1 MNAEIVAALAVHFA
15 NEGLPLDDR
24 VKGELLDMRKA
35 IEKLTKEVAEL
46 RKNDDVRG
54 FATAARDLANAQL
67 KFPAVE
73 WSGWRGEAFCSARA
87 RDPKVA

>member
-46 RKNDDVRG
+46 RKGYRSDG
-54 FATAARDLANAQL
+54 
-67 KFPAVE
+67 
-73 WSGWRGEAFCSARA
+73 
-87 RDPKVA
+87 

>member
-1 MNAEIVAALAVHFA
+1 MRQHLSEMAARSGRSMNAEIVAALAVHFA

-46 RKNDDVRG
+46 RKGYRSDG
-54 FATAARDLANAQL
+54 
-67 KFPAVE
+67 
-73 WSGWRGEAFCSARA
+73 
-87 RDPKVA
+87 

>member
-1 MNAEIVAALAVHFA
+1 LAVHFV

-46 RKNDDVRG
+46 RKGNRSDG
-54 FATAARDLANAQL
+54 
-67 KFPAVE
+67 
-73 WSGWRGEAFCSARA
+73 
-87 RDPKVA
+87 